1 MKELLKADTVL
12 AYYDPVKPTR
22 LYVDHG
28 PEGLGSTLTQGHA
41 VPGQRELQ
49 YRPIIYH
56 SRSLT
61 KAEKGYGKIEGESLP
76 VLAGIKVNSMY
87 LYGTEFEV
95 VNDHMPVVTLYQAR
109 PAPVRVEKHRS
120 KLRSFRFRMIHQP
133 GRTGLGRKEGW
144 EGRRAGKEVVEQ
156 EPL

>member
-28 PEGLGSTLTQGHA
+28 LEGLGSILTQGRA

-49 YRPIIYH
+49 YRPIMYH

-76 VLAGIKVNSMY
+76 VLAGIKVKSM
-87 LYGTEFEV
+87 
-95 VNDHMPVVTLYQAR
+95 
-109 PAPVRVEKHRS
+109 
-120 KLRSFRFRMIHQP
+120 
-133 GRTGLGRKEGW
+133 
-144 EGRRAGKEVVEQ
+144 
-156 EPL
+156 